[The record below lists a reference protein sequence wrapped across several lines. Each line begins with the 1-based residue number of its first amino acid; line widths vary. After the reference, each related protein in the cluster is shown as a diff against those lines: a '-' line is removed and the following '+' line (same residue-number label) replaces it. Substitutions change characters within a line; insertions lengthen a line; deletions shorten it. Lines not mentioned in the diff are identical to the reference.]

1 MRTHIRRLAVATLCA
16 AGLGLAVAQPAAA
29 EDFSRE
35 EIETIIYDYLMDH
48 PEVILE
54 AVNRLQ
60 ERQQAEEA
68 ERQRQNLVGLRDDIV
83 DGASTM
89 VAGNP
94 DGDVT
99 LVEFFDYRCGY
110 CKRVAPAILTLAE
123 QDPGLRFAMM
133 EFPILGEE
141 SVYASRAAL
150 AAAKQDMYWEMHAA
164 MIQFTGSFNEATIRA
179 IAADVGLD
187 VDRLMIDMRSPEI
200 QSVIDR
206 NYELAQALGINGTPA
221 FIVGDTVVPG
231 AVSLEALRDLV
242 EAERNG

>member
-1 MRTHIRRLAVATLCA
+1 MRIQIRQLAAGALCA
-16 AGLGLAVAQPAAA
+16 AGLGLAAAAPAAA
-29 EDFSRE
+29 EDFSRD
-35 EIETIIYDYLMDH
+35 EIETIIYDYLMEH

-54 AVNRLQ
+54 AVNRMQ
-60 ERQQAEEA
+60 ERQRAEEA
-68 ERQRQNLVGLRDDIV
+68 ELQRQNLVGLRDDIL

-99 LVEFFDYRCGY
+99 LVEFFDYRCSY

-123 QDPGLRFAMM
+123 DDPGLRFAMM
-133 EFPILGEE
+133 EFPILGDE

-150 AAAKQDMYWEMHAA
+150 AAAKQGMYWEMHAA
-164 MIQFTGSFNEATIRA
+164 MIQFAGSYNEQTVRA
-179 IAADVGLD
+179 IAADVGLNAN
-187 VDRLMIDMRSPEI
+187 RLIADMASPEI
-200 QSVIDR
+200 DSVINR

-231 AVSLEALRDLV
+231 AVSLEALQDLID
-242 EAERNG
+242 AERNG